1 MIVHDVIFPSARP
14 HGQTDRQRHL
24 HKVPDRPEC
33 HFHGSY
39 GAQLLERLA
48 AVGLDVCEPS
58 TMPPRHGV
66 GKNDEL
72 DALRIAR
79 SVLGVGVD
87 ELRRP
92 RTDSGPRVALPVLVV
107 AREDMAADRTRGINT
122 LTALLR
128 TIDLGV
134 DARRPLT
141 ARQVTVIAGW
151 RARDEPAW
159 LATCRDEAVRPT
171 QHIRALDRDL
181 AANRTLLDALAAA
194 QAPGLTA
201 LTGVG
206 SVVAATVLIAW
217 SHPGRVRSE
226 AAFAAIAGTCP
237 IPASSG
243 NTVRHRLNRG
253 GDRRLNRALHTVVL
267 VWMRVD
273 PATRA
278 HVARRRAEGRTT
290 KEIMRSLKCDITRQ
304 LFRVMPAAAPATQS
318 QVRTVRGT
326 VVPTTRHGESP
337 CGPVRALRVAVLPSR
352 RGSAGPSPGVRRTP
366 RPRDWSLFRQQSPA

>member
-181 AANRTLLDALAAA
+181 AANRTLLDALVAA

-253 GDRRLNRALHTVVL
+253 GDRRLNRTPHCRPGL
-267 VWMRVD
+267 D
-273 PATRA
+273 
-278 HVARRRAEGRTT
+278 ARRSRDPRPRRPAPRRRPYDQGDHAQPE
-290 KEIMRSLKCDITRQ
+290 MRLTRQ

-318 QVRTVRGT
+318 QVRTVQGT